1 MFPNTPQVS
10 QIIVAQS
17 GFLNAQ
23 FRSLLANLELVSVKT
38 IHLLGCLRG
47 ILVVKKVLGGFFVSS
62 ESVSCPY
69 RFGRKFED
77 MKQPCF
83 H

>member
-1 MFPNTPQVS
+1 MAFS
-10 QIIVAQS
+10 M
-17 GFLNAQ
+17 L
-23 FRSLLANLELVSVKT
+23 SLEACLANLELVSVKT

-47 ILVVKKVLGGFFVSS
+47 TLVVKKVLGSFFVSS
-62 ESVSCPY
+62 ESVSYPY
-69 RFGRKFED
+69 RSGRKFED

>member
-1 MFPNTPQVS
+1 MAFS
-10 QIIVAQS
+10 M
-17 GFLNAQ
+17 L
-23 FRSLLANLELVSVKT
+23 SLEACLANLELVSVKT

-47 ILVVKKVLGGFFVSS
+47 TLVVKKVLGGFFVSS
-62 ESVSCPY
+62 ESVSYPY